1 MYVDCRYVSWRTT
14 SEAFIRRTIEHEG
27 QAGEEGEIMMMII
40 VMMMMMMMIIR
51 VMMGI
56 MRVVVSLFLYI

>member
-27 QAGEEGEIMMMII
+27 QAGEEGEIIMMII
-40 VMMMMMMMIIR
+40 VMMMMIM
-51 VMMGI
+51 VMMRI
-56 MRVVVSLFLYI
+56 MREVVS

>member
-27 QAGEEGEIMMMII
+27 QAGEEGEIIMMII
-40 VMMMMMMMIIR
+40 VMMMMIM
-51 VMMGI
+51 VMMRI
-56 MRVVVSLFLYI
+56 MREVVSLFLNI

>member
-27 QAGEEGEIMMMII
+27 QAGEEGEIIMMII
-40 VMMMMMMMIIR
+40 VMMIMIIM
-51 VMMGI
+51 VMMRI
-56 MRVVVSLFLYI
+56 MRVVVSLFLNI